1 MRYDL
6 SLKDQLSEALKVAM
20 KESNTDSKRVIRM
33 VISSIKNNEIDK
45 GKILTDEEVISIL
58 HKEIKSRHEVIEG
71 AELNNRQDLI
81 DEAQHDI
88 KILNAFLPA
97 GLSQEEITIIVKE
110 CIAELGAHT
119 PADMGKVMKIVLP
132 KIAGRAPGNQV
143 SQIVKELLQN

>member
-1 MRYDL
+1 M

-71 AELNNRQDLI
+71 AALNNRQDLI

-88 KILNAFLPA
+88 KILNAFLPV
-97 GLSQEEITIIVKE
+97 GLNQEEIILIVKE
-110 CIAELGAHT
+110 CISEISANT

>member
-1 MRYDL
+1 VRYDL

-20 KESNTDSKRVIRM
+20 KDSNTDSKRVIRM

-45 GKILTDEEVISIL
+45 GKVLTDEEVISIL

-88 KILNAFLPA
+88 KILKAFLPE

-110 CIAELGAHT
+110 CIAESSAHT